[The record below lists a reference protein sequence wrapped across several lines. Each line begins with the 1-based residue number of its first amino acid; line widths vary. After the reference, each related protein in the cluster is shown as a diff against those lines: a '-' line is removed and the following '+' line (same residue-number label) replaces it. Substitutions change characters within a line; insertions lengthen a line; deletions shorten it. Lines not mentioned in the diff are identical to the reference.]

1 MASAFSRLR
10 ALAPACFRLRVLAP
24 ACFRLR
30 VLAPAC
36 FRLRALASVCSLLA
50 ALPATASAA
59 VRAGDHRTFG
69 RIVLDWGRAVAVE
82 RSQADGEL
90 RLVFAET
97 LDGDVAAA
105 AARLPS
111 WLVSAETSA
120 AGAVLRLKPG
130 VTATV
135 DDRVAGKLVID
146 LRQAASAAA
155 RPPPVP
161 VPRPPLPETV
171 EAAAPDGM
179 ALESLALSAPE
190 AGIEPAAAPPV
201 HAGPKTPPKAGQ
213 ALPRVVARRMA
224 DGTVIDMA
232 APALVAA
239 AVFRRG
245 ASLWLVFGMPAKGLA
260 LDPSLAD
267 SGLGPVEIVPHPEL
281 TVLRLPAPA
290 GGVAVSRRDA
300 VWSVRLGGEPG
311 RPAAAASWPPRQ
323 GRIAVPKAAVLGAIE
338 DAALGDRLG
347 VALLADAGLGEPAAR
362 RGIEFELL
370 ESAQGV
376 VWRALADEVTASL
389 DAAGAVIGRP
399 ADQAPAGHASAPHP
413 RQPEA
418 DPHRAEASPAT
429 DSHAAAMPP
438 EARHA
443 AAMPAEARHAEPEA
457 AARPVQPPRGLI
469 DLASAGNLPGAT
481 FRDRRRALESAV
493 AAAAGDDRPA
503 LRLDLARLLLS
514 EGLAA
519 EAAAGLANVGEA
531 GASASSARA
540 LSGVAALLRGQ
551 VEAAVKA
558 LGDTR
563 LDGDAEVALWRAVA
577 AASREDW
584 RGAIADWQRARGIP
598 AGYPDGL
605 RGRLA
610 VVGARIELM
619 AERSDAALAILDR
632 LRDLPLPPELKAR
645 ARLVEAM
652 ALKAQKAL
660 RPALAALADATA
672 GGDPETRLEAELLQV
687 SWDVERG
694 TLTAGAGLAELLS
707 ARPAWRGLPRE
718 PALLGEIGRLRA
730 AQGDFDGAV
739 AAWREAL
746 QRTPHPRTADR
757 MRAELQR
764 QVAQALLGDT
774 LSPLDALSLYREVP
788 DLLPEGAA
796 LAEIERQLALRLAE
810 AGIDGPAERL
820 LRRQPDLAGSAAL
833 RAAAGAALAEARLAD
848 GDMQAAQDLL
858 QVSGPETDLA
868 EPLAGQRRSLL
879 ARARAQD
886 GPWSLRQAWRAGD
899 WEAVAT
905 ASRGLL
911 DAGPGPDAIAV
922 ADAALRLA
930 LAQARLGQTADA
942 AATGARYADIA
953 ATPADKALLAMLA
966 ADAAAG
972 SARDPVPLATGIA
985 AIRGYLAAA
994 ATIP

>member
-1 MASAFSRLR
+1 MACAFSRLR
-10 ALAPACFRLRVLAP
+10 ALASAL
-24 ACFRLR
+24 
-30 VLAPAC
+30 
-36 FRLRALASVCSLLA
+36 FRLRALAAACCVLA

-82 RSQADGEL
+82 RSQAAGEL

-146 LRQAASAAA
+146 LRQAVSAAA

-171 EAAAPDGM
+171 GGSVPDGM

-201 HAGPKTPPKAGQ
+201 HAEPKTPPKAGQ
-213 ALPRVVARRMA
+213 VLPRLVARKLA

-232 APALVAA
+232 APAPVAA

-245 ASLWLVFGMPAKGLA
+245 ASLWLVFGMPARGLA
-260 LDPSLAD
+260 LDPSLAA

-311 RPAAAASWPPRQ
+311 RPPEAAASWPPRL
-323 GRIAVPKAAVLGAIE
+323 GRIAVPKAVALGSIE

-362 RGIEFELL
+362 RGIELELL

-399 ADQAPAGHASAPHP
+399 ADEAPAGHASASHP
-413 RQPEA
+413 RQPEE
-418 DPHRAEASPAT
+418 DPHHAEVSPAPG
-429 DSHAAAMPP
+429 S
-438 EARHA
+438 HA
-443 AAMPAEARHAEPEA
+443 AAMPAEARHAEPA
-457 AARPVQPPRGLI
+457 VPARPVQPPRGPI

-519 EAAAGLANVGEA
+519 EAAAGLANVGE
-531 GASASSARA
+531 GDASAASARA

-558 LGDTR
+558 LGDAR

-598 AGYPDGL
+598 TGYPDAL

-652 ALKAQKAL
+652 AMKAQKAL

-730 AQGDFDGAV
+730 VQGDFDGAV

-757 MRAELQR
+757 MRSELQR

-796 LAEIERQLALRLAE
+796 LAEIERQLALRLAQ

-833 RAAAGAALAEARLAD
+833 RAAAGTALAEARLAD
-848 GDMQAAQDLL
+848 GDMQGALDLL

-899 WEAVAT
+899 WETVAT
-905 ASRGLL
+905 ASRGRL
-911 DAGPGPDAIAV
+911 DAGPGPGPGDDAATYAA
-922 ADAALRLA
+922 ADAVLRLA
-930 LAQARLGQTADA
+930 LAQARLGQAADA
-942 AATGARYADIA
+942 AATGARYADIVA
-953 ATPADKALLAMLA
+953 APVDRALLAMLA
-966 ADAAAG
+966 AGAASGSAGDPAPLAAG
-972 SARDPVPLATGIA
+972 IATV
-985 AIRGYLAAA
+985 RGYLAAA
-994 ATIP
+994 TTIP